1 MPALKGAAMVD
12 EVLADTRHA
21 MRKSVEAFRYETAT
35 VRTGRANMAL
45 LDAIRVEYY
54 GAQVPINQVANM
66 GVPEPRLITIQ
77 PWDKRVIP
85 AIEKAILASNL
96 GLVPSNDGSIIRLPI
111 PQLTEE
117 RREELVRVVRQMAEE
132 GRVSIRNVRRD
143 ANDLLKEAQRDGEVP
158 EDDAKRG
165 QEQVQKLT
173 DAFVG
178 EVDEI
183 LEEKEKEIMEV

>member
-1 MPALKGAAMVD
+1 MVD
-12 EVLADTRHA
+12 EILADTRRA

-35 VRTGRANMAL
+35 VRTSRANMAL

-54 GAQVPINQVANM
+54 GSQVPINQVANM

-77 PWDKRVIP
+77 TWDKSAIP
-85 AIEKAILASNL
+85 AVEKAILASNL

-132 GRVSIRNVRRD
+132 GRVSIRNARRD
-143 ANDLLKEAQRDGEVP
+143 ANDLLKEARKDGEVP

-183 LEEKEKEIMEV
+183 LEGKEKEIMEV

>member
-1 MPALKGAAMVD
+1 MVD

-85 AIEKAILASNL
+85 AIEKAILVSNL

-143 ANDLLKEAQRDGEVP
+143 ANDLLKEAQKDGEVP

>member
-1 MPALKGAAMVD
+1 MVD
-12 EVLADTRHA
+12 EVLADTRRA

-143 ANDLLKEAQRDGEVP
+143 ANDLLKEAQKDGEVP

>member
-1 MPALKGAAMVD
+1 MVD

-96 GLVPSNDGSIIRLPI
+96 GLVPSNDGSIVRLPI